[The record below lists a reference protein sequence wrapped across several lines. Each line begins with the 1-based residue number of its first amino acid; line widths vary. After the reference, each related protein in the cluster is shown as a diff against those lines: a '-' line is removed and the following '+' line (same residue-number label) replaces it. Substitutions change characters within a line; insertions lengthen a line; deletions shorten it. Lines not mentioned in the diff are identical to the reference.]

1 MYTYV
6 FMFAIHR
13 KLAQGQHF
21 LKKGHIHVS
30 GSLYKALQ
38 LCFVNCRFMMEENS
52 FELLVISPSVGLYT
66 AIVYDSSQLNQRL

>member
-21 LKKGHIHVS
+21 WKKGHMYVS

-38 LCFVNCRFMMEENS
+38 LCLVNCRFMTIIMTKTVLVTVFAMES
-52 FELLVISPSVGLYT
+52 SIYSSKVLVLFYWI
-66 AIVYDSSQLNQRL
+66 